1 MVPTSEPGV
10 VETSPGM
17 TGTRARREMRLDVA
31 ESIAIRLRN
40 KWWWTVHMSTEV
52 RDGRAYIEFV
62 SPGFSDSYLKDAER
76 LAREYKLR
84 LEFGITPYI
93 EDRLRVILIFL
104 PRA

>member
-1 MVPTSEPGV
+1 MVPASESGV
-10 VETSPGM
+10 VATSPGM
-17 TGTRARREMRLDVA
+17 MGAKRVREMRLDVA

-93 EDRLRVILIFL
+93 EDRLRVILIFF